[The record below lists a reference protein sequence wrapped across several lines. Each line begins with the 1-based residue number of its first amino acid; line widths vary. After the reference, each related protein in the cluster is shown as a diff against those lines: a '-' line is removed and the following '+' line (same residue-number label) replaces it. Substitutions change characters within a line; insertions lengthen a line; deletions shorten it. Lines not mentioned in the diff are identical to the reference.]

1 MSENLDANREQ
12 AARWNESSGP
22 IWVEMQEVLDRTYA
36 AFEKRLVEDGF
47 PGERGRVLDIGCGAG
62 ATTIA
67 MARRLGPQGLCL
79 GVDISAPL
87 IAAAKERAAREQLAA
102 VRFLEADA
110 QTYSFEP
117 RSFDAVISRFG
128 VMFFDDPAAA
138 FANLRRAARPH
149 ATLTFIAWRSPAD
162 NEFISSLPH
171 AVERFLPPMPA
182 MDPDAPGQFAFANS
196 QRVRTILQ
204 SSGWTDV
211 RIEPMDVLTT
221 IIAKDLLA
229 YVTKL
234 GPIGLALK
242 SADDSTRASVVAALH
257 AAISR
262 HVEQGVVRF
271 TSACWLVMAR
281 A

>member
-1 MSENLDANREQ
+1 MSENIDANREQ

-79 GVDISAPL
+79 GVDISVPL
-87 IAAAKERAAREQLAA
+87 IAAAKERAAREQLASA
-102 VRFLEADA
+102 RFLEADA
-110 QTYSFEP
+110 QTYPLEP
-117 RSFDAVISRFG
+117 HSFDAIISRFG
-128 VMFFDDPAAA
+128 VMFFDDPVAA
-138 FANLRRAARPH
+138 FANIRRAARPH
-149 ATLTFIAWRSPAD
+149 ATLTFVAWLSPAD
-162 NEFISSLPH
+162 NEFICSLPR
-171 AVERFLPPMPA
+171 AVERLLPPMPA
-182 MDPDAPGQFAFANS
+182 MEPDAPGQFAFANAH
-196 QRVRTILQ
+196 RVRTILQ
-204 SSGWTDV
+204 SSGWNDV

-221 IIAKDLLA
+221 VAEKDLLA

-242 SADDSTRASVVAALH
+242 RADESTRASVVAALH
-257 AAISR
+257 VAIMP
-262 HVEQGVVRF
+262 HVENGFVRF
-271 TSACWLVMAR
+271 TSACWLVR
-281 A
+281 AYA